1 MTATT
6 ITTAAG
12 TFDVEVSRH
21 SLGRNLPQRI
31 ARPLVLPMLVM
42 ALMAFA
48 AAFVVGA
55 VRGVQVADAG
65 DAQDIEALR
74 QLGAGL
80 MFIGFASVFAAIS
93 FAIARILGELRK
105 GGGDLQE
112 AASRTVETLRMPTT
126 AKLFLGL
133 MAMATMTLLAASVV
147 HLGLAATVSDGST
160 TLADSEKWF
169 VVLEGIRRI
178 GVAVY
183 LFAILLG
190 LATISRVL
198 LFQTVRVRQL
208 PDEPQT
214 TDR

>member
-6 ITTAAG
+6 ITTASG
-12 TFDVEVSRH
+12 TFDVEISQH
-21 SLGRNLPQRI
+21 SLGRNLPQRVG
-31 ARPLVLPMLVM
+31 RVLVLPMLGM
-42 ALMAFA
+42 ALMAFV

-55 VRGVQVADAG
+55 VRGNRISDGG
-65 DAQDIEALR
+65 DAVNIEVLR
-74 QLGAGL
+74 QLGTGL
-80 MFIGFASVFAAIS
+80 MFVGFAAVFAGIS

-112 AASRTVETLRMPTT
+112 AARRVVKTLVMPLT

-133 MAMATMTLLAASVV
+133 MAMAMMTVLGAAIA
-147 HLGLAATVSDGST
+147 HLVFAATVNNDST
-160 TLADSEKWF
+160 SLADSEKWF

-183 LFAILLG
+183 LFASLLG

-198 LFQTVRVRQL
+198 LFQSDRVREL
-208 PDEPQT
+208 PHEQPS
-214 TDR
+214 DR

>member
-6 ITTAAG
+6 ITTPPG
-12 TFDVEVSRH
+12 TFEVEISRQ
-21 SLGRNLPQRI
+21 SLGRNLPQRVG
-31 ARPLVLPMLVM
+31 RVLVLPMLGM

-55 VRGVQVADAG
+55 VRGNRIADGG
-65 DAQDIEALR
+65 DTVNIEALR

-80 MFIGFASVFAAIS
+80 MFVGFASAFAGIS

-112 AASRTVETLRMPTT
+112 ATRRVVKTLVMPLT

-133 MAMATMTLLAASVV
+133 MAMAMMTVLGAAIA
-147 HLGLAATVSDGST
+147 HLVLAATVDDGST
-160 TLADSEKWF
+160 SLADSEKWF

-198 LFQTVRVRQL
+198 LFQTARVREL
-208 PDEPQT
+208 PQEAPAE
-214 TDR
+214 R

>member
-1 MTATT
+1 MTVTT
-6 ITTAAG
+6 VTMAPG
-12 TFDVEVSRH
+12 TFEVEVSRR

-31 ARPLVLPMLVM
+31 GRALTLPMLAM
-42 ALMAFA
+42 ALMAFV
-48 AAFVVGA
+48 AAFIVGA
-55 VRGVQVADAG
+55 VRGNRISDGG
-65 DAQDIEALR
+65 DAQSIEALR
-74 QLGAGL
+74 QLTAGL

-112 AASRTVETLRMPTT
+112 TAGRAVKTLVMPLT

-133 MAMATMTLLAASVV
+133 MAMAMMTVLGAAIV
-147 HLGLAATVSDGST
+147 HLVLAATVDDGST
-160 TLADSEKWF
+160 SLADSEKWF
-169 VVLEGIRRI
+169 VVLEGVRRI

-198 LFQTVRVRQL
+198 LFQTARVREL
-208 PDEPQT
+208 PQEPVA
-214 TDR
+214 DR

>member
-1 MTATT
+1 MTTTT
-6 ITTAAG
+6 IATPSG
-12 TFDVEVSRH
+12 TFKVEVSRH
-21 SLGRNLPQRI
+21 SLGRNVPQRVG
-31 ARPLVLPMLVM
+31 RVLVLPMLGM

-55 VRGVQVADAG
+55 VRGNRVADGA
-65 DAQDIEALR
+65 DPATVEALR

-80 MFIGFASVFAAIS
+80 MFVGFASVFAGIS

-112 AASRTVETLRMPTT
+112 ATRRAVKTLVMPLT

-133 MAMATMTLLAASVV
+133 MAMAMMTVLGAAIV
-147 HLGLAATVSDGST
+147 HLVLAATVNDGST
-160 TLADSEKWF
+160 SLADSEQWF
-169 VVLEGIRRI
+169 VVLEGVRRI

-198 LFQTVRVRQL
+198 LFQAARVREL
-208 PDEPQT
+208 PQEPVA
-214 TDR
+214 DR

>member
-6 ITTAAG
+6 ITTASG
-12 TFDVEVSRH
+12 TFDVEVSQH
-21 SLGRNLPQRI
+21 SLGRNLPQRVGRVL
-31 ARPLVLPMLVM
+31 ALPMLGM
-42 ALMAFA
+42 ALMAFV

-55 VRGVQVADAG
+55 VRGNRISDGG
-65 DAQDIEALR
+65 DAVNIEVLR
-74 QLGAGL
+74 QLGTGL
-80 MFIGFASVFAAIS
+80 MFVGFAAVFAGIS

-112 AASRTVETLRMPTT
+112 AARRVVKTLVMPLT

-133 MAMATMTLLAASVV
+133 MAMGMMTVLGAAIA
-147 HLGLAATVSDGST
+147 HLVFAATVNSDST
-160 TLADSEKWF
+160 SLADSEKWF

-198 LFQTVRVRQL
+198 LFQSARVREL
-208 PDEPQT
+208 PQEQPS
-214 TDR
+214 DR